1 MSKNQKGK
9 FKNIPDDLLEEYQ
22 EIFDSYDV
30 NGNGVIDKK
39 EMETILQKLGQPAT
53 SKQIEKVFNELGN
66 SKSQLT
72 FEEFIEFIK
81 KYHLSKNKNSTDEVI
96 GAFQVFDRN
105 HNGVLSLSEFKHI
118 LNKVL
123 LFISLTFLFISS
135 LPCEKYFT
143 VARIITINIVILKK
157 YFITSFTLTT
167 AMFIIKNFSFV
178 HILLTSIFMNKG
190 DYE

>member
-81 KYHLSKNKNSTDEVI
+81 KYHLSKNKNSTDDVI

-118 LNKVL
+118 LMDLGQKFSEEEVNDLFKESDLNKDGNLDYREFV
-123 LFISLTFLFISS
+123 TFWQ
-135 LPCEKYFT
+135 EQ
-143 VARIITINIVILKK
+143 
-157 YFITSFTLTT
+157 
-167 AMFIIKNFSFV
+167 
-178 HILLTSIFMNKG
+178 
-190 DYE
+190 

>member
-9 FKNIPDDLLEEYQ
+9 FKNISDDLLEEYQ

-53 SKQIEKVFNELGN
+53 SKQIEKVFNELGSSN
-66 SKSQLT
+66 SQLT

-81 KYHLSKNKNSTDEVI
+81 KYHLSKNKNSTDDVI

-118 LNKVL
+118 LMDLGQKFSEEEVNELFKESDLNKDGNLDYREFV
-123 LFISLTFLFISS
+123 TFWQ
-135 LPCEKYFT
+135 EQ
-143 VARIITINIVILKK
+143 
-157 YFITSFTLTT
+157 
-167 AMFIIKNFSFV
+167 
-178 HILLTSIFMNKG
+178 
-190 DYE
+190 

>member
-39 EMETILQKLGQPAT
+39 EMESILQKLGQPAT

-81 KYHLSKNKNSTDEVI
+81 KYHLSKNKNSTDDVI

-105 HNGVLSLSEFKHI
+105 HNGVLSLSEFK
-118 LNKVL
+118 LGTL
-123 LFISLTFLFISS
+123 LFSNNQVYIFFLPLDLPATSLKRLYVIWLLMIATV
-135 LPCEKYFT
+135 LPK
-143 VARIITINIVILKK
+143 LP
-157 YFITSFTLTT
+157 S
-167 AMFIIKNFSFV
+167 
-178 HILLTSIFMNKG
+178 
-190 DYE
+190 

>member
-39 EMETILQKLGQPAT
+39 EMESILQKLGQPAT

-81 KYHLSKNKNSTDEVI
+81 KYHLSKNKNSTDDVI

-118 LNKVL
+118 LMDLGQKFSEEEVNDLFKESDLNKDGNLDYREFV
-123 LFISLTFLFISS
+123 TFWQ
-135 LPCEKYFT
+135 EQ
-143 VARIITINIVILKK
+143 
-157 YFITSFTLTT
+157 
-167 AMFIIKNFSFV
+167 
-178 HILLTSIFMNKG
+178 
-190 DYE
+190 

>member
-9 FKNIPDDLLEEYQ
+9 FKNVPDDLLEEYQ

-81 KYHLSKNKNSTDEVI
+81 KYHLSKNKNSTDDVI

-118 LNKVL
+118 LMDLGQKFSEEEVNDLFKESDLNKDGNLDYREFV
-123 LFISLTFLFISS
+123 TFWQ
-135 LPCEKYFT
+135 EQ
-143 VARIITINIVILKK
+143 
-157 YFITSFTLTT
+157 
-167 AMFIIKNFSFV
+167 
-178 HILLTSIFMNKG
+178 
-190 DYE
+190 

>member
-39 EMETILQKLGQPAT
+39 EMESILQKLGQPAT

-81 KYHLSKNKNSTDEVI
+81 KYHLSKNKNSTDDVI

-105 HNGVLSLSEFKHI
+105 HNGVLSLSVFKHI
-118 LNKVL
+118 LMDLGQKFSEEEVNDLFKESDLNKDGNLDYREFV
-123 LFISLTFLFISS
+123 TFWQ
-135 LPCEKYFT
+135 EQ
-143 VARIITINIVILKK
+143 
-157 YFITSFTLTT
+157 
-167 AMFIIKNFSFV
+167 
-178 HILLTSIFMNKG
+178 
-190 DYE
+190 